1 MEDILNEIQDAI
13 VNRNKEEVVRLSRE
27 IIEKG
32 IDPVEAIE
40 KGFRK
45 GMEEIGEKFE
55 RLEIYLPEMIMA
67 ADVMNEGIDI
77 LRPALE
83 EKGIK
88 QGKILLGTIE
98 GDVHDIGKNIVKIL
112 LEGTGFEVIDLGKD
126 VNVMTFVDRFKELET
141 DVIGISALM
150 TSTMGNIPKVI
161 ENLEIVGLKDKVKIM
176 VGGAPVLP
184 EWAEE
189 IGADGY
195 GENAARAAELAK
207 EWTS

>member
-1 MEDILNEIQDAI
+1 MEDILNKIKDAI
-13 VNRNKEEVVRLSRE
+13 VNRNKEEVVKLSKE

>member
-1 MEDILNEIQDAI
+1 MEDILNKIQDAI

-83 EKGIK
+83 GKGIK
-88 QGKILLGTIE
+88 QEKILLGTIE

>member
-1 MEDILNEIQDAI
+1 MEDILNKIQDAI

-45 GMEEIGEKFE
+45 GMEVIGEKFE

-83 EKGIK
+83 GKGIK
-88 QGKILLGTIE
+88 QEKILLGTIE

-161 ENLEIVGLKDKVKIM
+161 ENLEVVDLRDKVRIM

>member
-1 MEDILNEIQDAI
+1 MEDILNKIQDAI

-45 GMEEIGEKFE
+45 GMEVIGEKFE

-83 EKGIK
+83 GKGIK
-88 QGKILLGTIE
+88 QEKILLGTIE

-161 ENLEIVGLKDKVKIM
+161 ENLEVIGLRDKVKIM